1 MDITTSPSLL
11 QRLRIEGNERDW
23 EVFFS
28 LYARPVFGLA
38 QHFGLTPDQAEDVVQ
53 ETMVALMRKL
63 PEFRYDP
70 ERARFRTWI
79 WRVVRNISITHWRRA
94 QRRAAVSLDAEES
107 GGILSALATDDAGG
121 SAEVERAW
129 RLALVREGL
138 RMLEADTR
146 LRSQTL
152 AIFKELML
160 GGRDAEEI
168 AAQFGV
174 RRNVVDVIRVRLTQ
188 RLGKIVAAL
197 ESGELK
203 PLTEPEPDVEPEPR
217 EEML

>member
-38 QHFGLTPDQAEDVVQ
+38 QHFSLTPDQAEDVVQ

-79 WRVVRNISITHWRRA
+79 WRVVRNISISHWRRV
-94 QRRAAVSLDAEES
+94 QRRAAASLDADES
-107 GGILSALATDDAGG
+107 GGILSGLAAEEAGS

-129 RLALVREGL
+129 RLALVREAL

-152 AIFKELML
+152 AIFKKLML